1 MMMTNAMNFPKIS
14 KRKVSEDFNRSVPRL
29 RRSAR
34 TPASSL
40 RSKSESDT
48 KGMFC
53 RLKVMFGKS
62 ATKFRKVGTKESERR
77 TSRPVRSAMKAM
89 MTSADARV
97 RGTLLRCRKSTG
109 GCRRSCRRSERK
121 MMKARSGKNQKAE
134 SRSVK
139 VIAKMMDVR

>member
-14 KRKVSEDFNRSVPRL
+14 KRKDSEDFSRSVLRL
-29 RRSAR
+29 RRLAR
-34 TPASSL
+34 TSPSSL
-40 RSKSESDT
+40 RRNSDSDT

-53 RLKVMFGKS
+53 RLSVMVGKS
-62 ATKFRKVGTKESERR
+62 VTKLRKVGTKESESR
-77 TSRPVRSAMKAM
+77 TIIPVRSAMKAM
-89 MTSADARV
+89 TTRPAASV

-139 VIAKMMDVR
+139 VIPRMMDVR